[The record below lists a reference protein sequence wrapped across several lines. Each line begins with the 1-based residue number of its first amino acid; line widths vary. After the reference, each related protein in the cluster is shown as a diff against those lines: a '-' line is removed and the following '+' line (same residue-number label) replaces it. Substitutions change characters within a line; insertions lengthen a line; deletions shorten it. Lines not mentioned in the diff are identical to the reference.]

1 MPGQKFFNDV
11 VSSACCQVEH
21 TVRIWKGWFPFLREI
36 RLRIR
41 GKRDMEML
49 IKLVKVSAILHNLLV
64 KHHTVPQTW
73 FSKMDNLDVNV
84 EEELDADE

>member
-1 MPGQKFFNDV
+1 
-11 VSSACCQVEH
+11 
-21 TVRIWKGWFPFLREI
+21 
-36 RLRIR
+36 
-41 GKRDMEML
+41 MEML